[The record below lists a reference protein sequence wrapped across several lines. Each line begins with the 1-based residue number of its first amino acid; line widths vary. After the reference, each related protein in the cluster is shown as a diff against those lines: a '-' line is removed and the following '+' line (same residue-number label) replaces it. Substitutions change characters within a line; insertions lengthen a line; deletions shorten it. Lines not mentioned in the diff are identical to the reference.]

1 MKYYVSADVHRAA
14 TAQET
19 AETGVPNARVFAGRV
34 KTIVD
39 AESPR
44 DAIAQGTHKISAA
57 IEPDCKAINIGC
69 MPVEDARRLGDEESY
84 ARMRTV

>member
-19 AETGVPNARVFAGRV
+19 TEIGVPNARIFAGRV

-39 AESPR
+39 AESAG
-44 DAIAQGTHKISAA
+44 DAITQGTQKISAA
-57 IEPDCKAINIGC
+57 IEPDCMAINIGC